1 MLNFVICSLPII
13 DKCVLELKKMYL
25 INNFVIFYLLSVYYN
40 EWLPNDNAYR
50 SSALYHARIRQY
62 HRPVRQSFFPNDENR
77 SQSDTEYFD
86 NVNYDKNF
94 KFPSSISGIS
104 ILIA

>member
-1 MLNFVICSLPII
+1 M
-13 DKCVLELKKMYL
+13 
-25 INNFVIFYLLSVYYN
+25 NNFVTFNLISVYYN

-50 SSALYHARIRQY
+50 SSALYHTRIRQY
-62 HRPVRQSFFPNDENR
+62 HRPVRQSFFPDDENR
-77 SQSDTEYFD
+77 SQSVTEYFN